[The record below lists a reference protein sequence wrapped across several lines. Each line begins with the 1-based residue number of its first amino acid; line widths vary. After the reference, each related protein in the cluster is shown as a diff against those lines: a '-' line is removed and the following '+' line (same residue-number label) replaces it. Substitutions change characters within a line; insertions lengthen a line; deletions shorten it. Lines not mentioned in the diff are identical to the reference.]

1 MTKSEYI
8 NEIKPKELRQ
18 ILDFLDK
25 LLNPPALMIFGVPGI
40 GKTTIVNKFAEDKNY
55 ELRVKHLSRMDPTDW
70 TGIPKNDPNDPYTA
84 FRPISL
90 FKPSEKKLVLFFD
103 EINTALPQVLNSAL
117 DVILEKKAD
126 TGTYGKEAE
135 LPKNTIIVAAGNLG
149 PEEDGTY
156 VEEFSSAVKT
166 RLIQVILKQSFEDWK
181 EWAKNNMIH
190 NYVIDFLENHQDYLV
205 DINGFKQNLQ
215 QIATPRGWERISDYI
230 NNMNTEKDIE
240 ILKNLIIGTIGKK
253 IGTEFINYIEQRK
266 IDIPENLNKKIN
278 SYINLFNNPS
288 VREIGKVSEYL
299 KRTGEVFIIISN
311 KIDLINRNK
320 EIKDKVIE
328 LLKIIQSNFF
338 NTHPNISLESL
349 RQLHTTNS
357 LRRYIIEEL
366 AIKEYKDIFDKVEKA
381 S

>member
-1 MTKSEYI
+1 
-8 NEIKPKELRQ
+8 
-18 ILDFLDK
+18 
-25 LLNPPALMIFGVPGI
+25 
-40 GKTTIVNKFAEDKNY
+40 
-55 ELRVKHLSRMDPTDW
+55 
-70 TGIPKNDPNDPYTA
+70 
-84 FRPISL
+84 
-90 FKPSEKKLVLFFD
+90 
-103 EINTALPQVLNSAL
+103 
-117 DVILEKKAD
+117 
-126 TGTYGKEAE
+126 
-135 LPKNTIIVAAGNLG
+135 
-149 PEEDGTY
+149 
-156 VEEFSSAVKT
+156 
-166 RLIQVILKQSFEDWK
+166 
-181 EWAKNNMIH
+181 MIH
-190 NYVIDFLENHQDYLV
+190 SYVIDFLENHQDYLV

-311 KIDLINRNK
+311 RIDLINRNK

-349 RQLHTTNS
+349 RQLHITNS

-366 AIKEYKDIFDKVEKA
+366 AIKEYKDIFDKIEKA